1 MKEFEI
7 SIPYVSTSKKVVAFT
22 FLIAVLIVNIIVIN
36 DFYQIEPKSYA
47 YSDAGLLA
55 FAQKKAINVYE
66 ENDQYYTTTSNKK
79 NTLASYE
86 CVNDDC
92 SAVAINEETKQVVIY
107 DNKYLAY
114 DFINDDITELSI
126 VNIPNQKINF
136 VGNYAVI
143 NNNNKYA
150 LYDYINDKYVT
161 EYIYDGI
168 TNKKFVEDSVIGLYT
183 KDSKYNEVLDIYN
196 DKEVVKHY
204 DYCNSLTETTGYCSE
219 HVKGE
224 ITNEQVDGIIDI
236 VLSQYPD
243 LNDVRLFTIKT
254 GLETVGLP
262 YFWGGGHLSL
272 NKTLETATKTWNN
285 EMCVVGGKGFKNQIG
300 GQEYPCGFD
309 CSGFVRWVYYTATG
323 IDIMG
328 DGVSVIGGRNRH
340 PKFTQITEEELL
352 PGDLI
357 MDKDHV
363 VIYLYKDD
371 NGKHISVHAAFDHL
385 KVEVSNYKR
394 GNEYF
399 RLNAWNE

>member
-66 ENDQYYTTTSNKK
+66 ENNQYYTTTSNKK

-92 SAVAINEETKQVVIY
+92 SAIAINEETKQVVIY

-183 KDSKYNEVLDIYN
+183 KDSKFNEVLD
-196 DKEVVKHY
+196 V
-204 DYCNSLTETTGYCSE
+204 
-219 HVKGE
+219 
-224 ITNEQVDGIIDI
+224 
-236 VLSQYPD
+236 
-243 LNDVRLFTIKT
+243 
-254 GLETVGLP
+254 
-262 YFWGGGHLSL
+262 
-272 NKTLETATKTWNN
+272 
-285 EMCVVGGKGFKNQIG
+285 
-300 GQEYPCGFD
+300 
-309 CSGFVRWVYYTATG
+309 
-323 IDIMG
+323 
-328 DGVSVIGGRNRH
+328 
-340 PKFTQITEEELL
+340 
-352 PGDLI
+352 
-357 MDKDHV
+357 
-363 VIYLYKDD
+363 
-371 NGKHISVHAAFDHL
+371 
-385 KVEVSNYKR
+385 
-394 GNEYF
+394 
-399 RLNAWNE
+399 

>member
-7 SIPYVSTSKKVVAFT
+7 SIPYVSTSKKVIAFT
-22 FLIAVLIVNIIVIN
+22 FLIVVLIINIMVIN
-36 DFYQIEPKSYA
+36 DFYQIEPQSYA
-47 YSDAGLLA
+47 YSDLIA
-55 FAQKKAINVYE
+55 FNNNKAINIYKDDDKVYA
-66 ENDQYYTTTSNKK
+66 TMSNVK
-79 NTLASYE
+79 NALSSYE
-86 CVNDDC
+86 CESESC
-92 SAVAINEETKQVVIY
+92 SIVKLNEGTNSIIIY
-107 DNKYLAY
+107 DDKYLSY
-114 DFINDDITELSI
+114 DYLADELTEMNIT
-126 VNIPNQKINF
+126 NIPNQNITF
-136 VGNYAVI
+136 IGNNLLI
-143 NNNNKYA
+143 ENNNKYA
-150 LYDYINDKYVT
+150 LYDMIESKYVT
-161 EYIYDGI
+161 DYLYDGY
-168 TNKKFVEDSVIGLYT
+168 TTKQFVENSTLGLYT
-183 KDSKYNEVLDIYN
+183 KNSKYNEILDIYN
-196 DKEVVKHY
+196 DKEIVKHY

-224 ITNEQVDGIIDI
+224 ITNEQVDNIIDT

-254 GLETVGLP
+254 GIETVGLP

-272 NKTLETATKTWNN
+272 KNVLETATKTWNN
-285 EMCVVGGKGFKNQIG
+285 EMCIVGGKGFKNQIG

-340 PKFTQITEEELL
+340 PKYTQITEEELL